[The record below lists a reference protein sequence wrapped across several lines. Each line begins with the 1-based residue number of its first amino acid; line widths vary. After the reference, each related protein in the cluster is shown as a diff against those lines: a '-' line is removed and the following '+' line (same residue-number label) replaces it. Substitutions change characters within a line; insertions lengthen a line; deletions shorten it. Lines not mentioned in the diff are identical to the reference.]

1 MASLEGFNA
10 AEVEPESPR
19 ELLPAGDYSVILIE
33 CDLDKKPTG
42 AVMWEFCLQ
51 VTEGPYQNRRVY
63 SSQNYTKK
71 DGTPNSIGRG
81 HLSQLCRCV
90 GVLTPR
96 DTNEL
101 LHKRVIAKVGVRK
114 DVGYDARNECKGFK
128 QYQTPPV
135 ATTPAASNAAPAGGG
150 NPSAWAATMGQ

>member
-19 ELLPAGDYSVILIE
+19 ELLPAGDYPCILIE
-33 CDLDKKPTG
+33 CDLDKKDSG

-51 VTEGPYQNRRVY
+51 VTEGPFQNRRVY

-96 DTNEL
+96 DTVEL
-101 LHKRVIAKVGVRK
+101 LHKRVIAKIGVKK
-114 DVGYDARNECKGFK
+114 DDGYDPKNVCKSFK
-128 QYQTPPV
+128 PYAVASAPV
-135 ATTPAASNAAPAGGG
+135 QSMAPVAAPAGT
-150 NPSAWAATMGQ
+150 PSAWAQTMG